1 MDLELVSG
9 NSLDYSFDL
18 ESENFSLDPDSEISD
33 GFNLLS
39 TLVISIG
46 FTCKDEKRKDK
57 LNDCIWISV
66 ILSFDF
72 VYPRR
77 LTGRRSNGQ
86 EISLDVCPDDQSSIQ
101 MSFGVDEVELW

>member
-18 ESENFSLDPDSEISD
+18 ESENFSSDPDSEISD

-57 LNDCIWISV
+57 LAI
-66 ILSFDF
+66 
-72 VYPRR
+72 Y
-77 LTGRRSNGQ
+77 GK
-86 EISLDVCPDDQSSIQ
+86 SIH
-101 MSFGVDEVELW
+101 WA